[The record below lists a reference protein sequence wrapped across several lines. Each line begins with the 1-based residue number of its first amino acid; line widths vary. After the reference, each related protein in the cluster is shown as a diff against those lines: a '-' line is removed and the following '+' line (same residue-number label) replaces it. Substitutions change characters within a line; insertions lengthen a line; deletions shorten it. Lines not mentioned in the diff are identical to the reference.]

1 MGYVQMT
8 IADWLEMKRS
18 LEQDLTGVQ
27 ESFVRIGFKLRRI
40 EDQKLYEQD
49 GYKSVAEFAK
59 AEYDL
64 SPSTVSRFMAINAKY
79 SIDGYSDRLRPEFAR
94 LGSSK
99 LSEMLSLPDSDL
111 TMIQPETPRESIR
124 ELKQFNKSEPPVGE
138 ADDIRELVGKF
149 FRDNPGDAKRVRAA
163 GLEEILA
170 GGSVKRLSEEINP
183 SGSRSYRKGLY
194 FMMMYENRISIKK
207 YGGTAQDMSW
217 EEFLRIAA
225 EELMNE
231 PEEEPPVEQEKV
243 EPPAERETAKG
254 DTIAE
259 QEEEEPAE
267 QKGPEENDTEE
278 QTAEENTS
286 ADQEETTEEDTD
298 VAETVEESAGPEQA
312 EICDTNVT
320 TEQEQAEESASSE
333 QEEETENTITEDAET
348 LGEIAPAQKSEEPE
362 PAMEDEPEGEETVIE
377 KPFGSRKEY
386 LDTLSIDDAAA
397 YLAMEYMRQNLT
409 NNTLRSIPAVKV
421 WLEEQVDS
429 TGRVYYE

>member
-8 IADWLEMKRS
+8 IADWLEMKKS
-18 LEQDLTGVQ
+18 LEQDLAGVQ

-49 GYKSVAEFAK
+49 GYKSVTEFAK

-124 ELKQFNKSEPPVGE
+124 ELKQFNKSEPPAGE

-183 SGSRSYRKGLY
+183 GGSRSYRKGLY

-207 YGGTAQDMSW
+207 FGGTAQDMSW

-225 EELMNE
+225 EELLNE
-231 PEEEPPVEQEKV
+231 PEKEETEELETEREKV
-243 EPPAERETAKG
+243 EPPAEQETAEG
-254 DTIAE
+254 NAIAE
-259 QEEEEPAE
+259 QEEEEPEE
-267 QKGPEENDTEE
+267 QEDPEESDTEE
-278 QTAEENTS
+278 QTVEENTS

-298 VAETVEESAGPEQA
+298 VEQAGICDTSIAAEQEQVEESAPLEQ
-312 EICDTNVT
+312 DDK
-320 TEQEQAEESASSE
+320 
-333 QEEETENTITEDAET
+333 TENTTTEDAET
-348 LGEIAPAQKSEEPE
+348 QGKIAPAQKSEEPE
-362 PAMEDEPEGEETVIE
+362 PAQEDEPESEETVIE
-377 KPFGSRKEY
+377 KPFGSRKDY
-386 LDTLSIDDAAA
+386 LDTLSIEDAAA
-397 YLAMEYMRQNLT
+397 YFAMEYMRRNLT

-421 WLEEQVDS
+421 WLEEQVDGN
-429 TGRVYYE
+429 GRVYYE

>member
-8 IADWLEMKRS
+8 IADWLEMKKS
-18 LEQDLTGVQ
+18 LERDLAGVQ

-111 TMIQPETPRESIR
+111 AMIQPETPRESIR
-124 ELKQFNKSEPPVGE
+124 ELKQFNKSEPPAGE
-138 ADDIRELVGKF
+138 ADDIRELIGKF
-149 FRDNPGDAKRVRAA
+149 FRDNPGDAKRLRSA
-163 GLEEILA
+163 GLKEILA
-170 GGSVKRLSEEINP
+170 GGSVKRIAEAINP
-183 SGSRSYRKGLY
+183 GGSRSYRKGLY

-207 YGGTAQDMSW
+207 FGGTAQDMSW

-231 PEEEPPVEQEKV
+231 PEEEEPVVEKV
-243 EPPAERETAKG
+243 EPPAEQETAEG
-254 DTIAE
+254 SAIAE

-267 QKGPEENDTEE
+267 QEDPEESDTEEQE
-278 QTAEENTS
+278 QTAEENTGVE
-286 ADQEETTEEDTD
+286 QEVTTEEDVD
-298 VAETVEESAGPEQA
+298 VEQVETVEESADPEQA
-312 EICDTNVT
+312 RNCD
-320 TEQEQAEESASSE
+320 
-333 QEEETENTITEDAET
+333 
-348 LGEIAPAQKSEEPE
+348 
-362 PAMEDEPEGEETVIE
+362 
-377 KPFGSRKEY
+377 
-386 LDTLSIDDAAA
+386 DD
-397 YLAMEYMRQNLT
+397 
-409 NNTLRSIPAVKV
+409 S
-421 WLEEQVDS
+421 
-429 TGRVYYE
+429 VYSV